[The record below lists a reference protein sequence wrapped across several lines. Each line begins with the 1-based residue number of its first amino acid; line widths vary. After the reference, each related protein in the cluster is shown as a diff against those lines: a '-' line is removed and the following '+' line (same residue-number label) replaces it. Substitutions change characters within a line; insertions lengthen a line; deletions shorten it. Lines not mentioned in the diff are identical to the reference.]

1 MFNRIG
7 IVSHRFDNDARLL
20 TLQRDSGRE
29 RERQKKLGIIRRSMY
44 AIGKKLPTVTAKR
57 GRDPSERQPSTQ
69 KTSCQV
75 RTSVRVNRLRNSI

>member
-1 MFNRIG
+1 
-7 IVSHRFDNDARLL
+7 
-20 TLQRDSGRE
+20 
-29 RERQKKLGIIRRSMY
+29 MY

-75 RTSVRVNRLRNSI
+75 RTSVRVNRLRNSIKKNIKKTGANGKLERRAQQVPFVRKKKQLIFE